1 MPLGLASTEGLG
13 LGVRAKRAGEGGAE
27 EGSVGVSRALK
38 ERIGVAPTMSKRVV
52 FERVPMPAGEL
63 SFRADEDW
71 PNPPAPAL
79 N

>member
-13 LGVRAKRAGEGGAE
+13 LGLRAKRADEGGAE
-27 EGSVGVSRALK
+27 EGSVGVSRAFK
-38 ERIGVAPTMSKRVV
+38 ERGGAAPTKAKRTV

-79 N
+79 H